1 MSVLQ
6 YIAVCCSV
14 LPRTPAPRHMESTW
28 TLLVAVYV
36 AVLVAVCCS
45 VLQCVAMCCN
55 VLQCAAVCC
64 PARQRFAIWNPRH
77 CNTMQHTASQYC
89 NTDHCVERNLVTT
102 ATHCNTALQHS
113 TATQHCNTAL
123 QHTATQHCNTDH
135 YVKREPAAMQ
145 CVAMQRIAVCC
156 GVLQC
161 VAVCCGVLQWPLC
174 REEAIVQVADLLK
187 TQSIFFLNISIL
199 VFVFFCGCN
208 VLQCVAVC
216 CKDPVDFL
224 LEHFDLGI
232 RGFLQSHVSRV
243 MSHI

>member
-1 MSVLQ
+1 LQ
-6 YIAVCCSV
+6 CVAAHASASSYGIHVNVTCGSVCCC
-14 LPRTPAPRHMESTW
+14 A
-28 TLLVAVYV
+28 
-36 AVLVAVCCS
+36 CCS

-55 VLQCAAVCC
+55 VLQCVAVCC
-64 PARQRFAIWNPRH
+64 SVLPRAPALRHMESAPLQHNATHCITVLQHRPLCREESSDH
-77 CNTMQHTASQYC
+77 CNT
-89 NTDHCVERNLVTT
+89 
-102 ATHCNTALQHS
+102 LQHS

-123 QHTATQHCNTDH
+123 QHSTATHCNTALQH
-135 YVKREPAAMQ
+135 RSLCKEGASGH
-145 CVAMQRIAVCC
+145 AVCC
-156 GVLQC
+156 NAANCGVLRC
-161 VAVCCGVLQWPLC
+161 VAVCCGVLRC
-174 REEAIVQVADLLK
+174 VAVTIVQGGRQRPGSRSSK